1 MQKQEEYQG
10 RLKRGPLMVT
20 QMESQIS
27 YESER
32 LNLSKA
38 LTQEIL
44 LISRKINPE
53 FFCSSS
59 FCFCQKLATQK
70 SATHYR

>member
-53 FFCSSS
+53 FF
-59 FCFCQKLATQK
+59 
-70 SATHYR
+70 